1 MTELVK
7 SKLAVA
13 ESISTEVET
22 LKVVID
28 DGSKA
33 AKMVSV
39 NNQGD
44 LVPLLTQ
51 NSFVADFR
59 VSHEGLIPFNYLIDD
74 LQRFSHHSES
84 SNALET
90 TDVAHQYDEI
100 SRLNVHHALHSSG
113 LNPQDVHLYVTLPL
127 SQFYT
132 ALGETNNENIQRK
145 KDNLMKPVYRY
156 IDGSRV
162 SFNVVSV
169 TVFPESLPAVTRA
182 DEIEFIESFESS
194 LVIDLGG
201 TTLDVASITGQL
213 EQISRVRG
221 FDRIGCSIVYDEI
234 RRYLDSANLNASNA
248 YIHHLVDNRDDKAS
262 LKVSPD
268 DLEGVYQS
276 VHGAV
281 AQLQSKVIKAVTQVE
296 ERPHNVFL
304 VGGGSYLIEQ
314 AVRNHF
320 DKSKIILVDNPQ
332 FALSLAIADTV
343 FAG

>member
-1 MTELVK
+1 MTELAK
-7 SKLAVA
+7 TKLAVA
-13 ESISTEVET
+13 ESNSTELET

-33 AKMVSV
+33 AKLVCT

-59 VSHEGLIPFNYLIDD
+59 VSHDGLIPFNYLIDG

-113 LNPQDVHLYVTLPL
+113 LMPQDVHLYVTLPL

-145 KDNLMKPVYRY
+145 KDNLMKPVERY
-156 IDGSRV
+156 IDGKRV

-182 DEIEFIESFESS
+182 DEIESIESFESS

-213 EQISRVRG
+213 EQISSVRG

-234 RRYLDSANLNASNA
+234 RRYLDSAKLNASNA
-248 YIHHLVDNRDDKAS
+248 YIHHLVDNRENKAS
-262 LKVSPD
+262 LKVSPE
-268 DLEGVYQS
+268 DLDGVFNA
-276 VHGAV
+276 VNGAV
-281 AQLQSKVIKAVTQVE
+281 AQLQEKVIKAVTQVE
-296 ERPHNVFL
+296 ERPLNVFL
-304 VGGGSYLIEQ
+304 VGGGSYLIEP
-314 AVRNHF
+314 AVRKHF
-320 DKSKIILVDNPQ
+320 DKSKIIMVDNPQ

-343 FAG
+343 FA